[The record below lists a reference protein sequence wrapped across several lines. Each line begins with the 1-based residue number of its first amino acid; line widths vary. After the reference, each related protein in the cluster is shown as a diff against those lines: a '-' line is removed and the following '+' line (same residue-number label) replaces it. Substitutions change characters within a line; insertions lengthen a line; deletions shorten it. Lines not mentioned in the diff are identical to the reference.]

1 MKSPEAT
8 AEEWPSA
15 EEKARNVARAIALR
29 EQAKSGG
36 LRFSVYLPPGL
47 AEWLLGLVEKGTFID
62 PSEAVFV
69 MLQEA
74 QELEP
79 HHDLRRELLVRMLQA
94 AEEDPR
100 PPIPGEEV
108 FKLLREKRI
117 SSPEPAV
124 WEKHKPV
131 SE

>member
-1 MKSPEAT
+1 MGVKVHD
-8 AEEWPSA
+8 
-15 EEKARNVARAIALR
+15 ARLVAMMNIHGIRRILTFNTDDF
-29 EQAKSGG
+29 
-36 LRFSVYLPPGL
+36 LRFSVYFPRGL

-94 AEEDPR
+94 AEDPR

-131 SE
+131 SA

>member
-8 AEEWPSA
+8 AGEWPSA
-15 EEKARNVARAIALR
+15 EEKAKNVAQAIALR

-69 MLQEA
+69 LLQEA

-79 HHDLRRELLVRMLQA
+79 HHDLRQELLNRMLQTA
-94 AEEDPR
+94 ADDPR
-100 PPIPGEEV
+100 PGIPAEEV
-108 FKLLREKRI
+108 FERLREKWV
-117 SSPEPAV
+117 SPPEPAV

-131 SE
+131 SS

>member
-1 MKSPEAT
+1 MKSPEVT
-8 AEEWPSA
+8 ADEWPSA
-15 EEKARNVARAIALR
+15 EEKTRNVAQAIALR
-29 EQAKSGG
+29 EQAKAGG
-36 LRFSVYLPPGL
+36 LRLSVYLPPRL
-47 AEWLLGLVEKGTFID
+47 AEWLLGLVENGTFID

-69 MLQEA
+69 KLQEA

-79 HHDLRRELLVRMLQA
+79 HHDLRRELLTRMLQA
-94 AEEDPR
+94 AEDDPR

-131 SE
+131 SS